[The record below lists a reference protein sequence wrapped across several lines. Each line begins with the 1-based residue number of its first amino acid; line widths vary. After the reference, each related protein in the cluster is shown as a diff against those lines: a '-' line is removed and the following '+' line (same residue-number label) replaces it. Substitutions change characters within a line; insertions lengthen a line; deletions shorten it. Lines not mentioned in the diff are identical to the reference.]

1 MAQQTIN
8 IGTAAN
14 DGTGDPIRDAFDKVN
29 DNFNEMYSA
38 YIANTSVTVGNTTV
52 NTVIS
57 NTGLASSN
65 STVTAV
71 ANLTNFRVGN
81 TTANAQLTGTAFA
94 INGSATLGSA
104 SINTSA
110 LGLGNSTVNT
120 IHNVTTLSITNST
133 SNVTVGA
140 GSLLIGNST
149 VNTTVN
155 SSIIKVGSANVTT
168 NTLSLG
174 SSTDAANGFTYLP
187 NGFKMNWGWASVN
200 ATVGNAIFTAAYTT
214 NAYVVVATGNSS
226 VGSYEVSVLSKNNS
240 TVEIRTANAAS
251 INVNWTAIGK

>member
-57 NTGLASSN
+57 HIGLASSN

-71 ANLTNFRVGN
+71 ANLSNFRVGN
-81 TTANAQLTGTAFA
+81 TTANAQLTGAAFA

-120 IHNVTTLSITNST
+120 THSVLTLSITNST
-133 SNVTVGA
+133 SNATVNA
-140 GSLLIGNST
+140 GSLFIGNST

-174 SSTDAANGFTYLP
+174 SSTDGANGFTYLP

-200 ATVGNAIFTAAYTT
+200 STVGNGIFTAAYTT

-226 VGSYEVSVLSKNNS
+226 VASYEVSVLSKNSS
-240 TVEIRTANAAS
+240 TVEIRTANVTS